1 MATKKPN
8 VLIVMSDQHHHR
20 FMGCAGHDVQ
30 TPTMD
35 GLADRGLR
43 FSNTYCPF
51 PLCGP
56 SRMAFM
62 TGRYPSTTGCLTNQ
76 CHLKSDV
83 PTYAHGFG
91 SGGYETILSGR
102 MHFVGHDQRH
112 GFDQRIIADCGG
124 TAYINPVTGWKLE
137 KVLGQLIDT
146 PGMGRTP
153 LRKSG
158 PGHTGYHA
166 YDRAVTETTVNWL
179 HERGRRIVENE
190 CERPFMM
197 TVGFVSPHC
206 PFVAP
211 PEDYALYDDKISVDD
226 LPDPQLDG
234 IHDVHRAI
242 RSQWKLE
249 EAIPVEWQRRT
260 AVAYHGLCTFVD
272 RQLGQII
279 TALEE
284 SGLADNTIVV
294 YTSDHGEQLGEHG
307 LWWKSTFYDG
317 SLGVPLLMA
326 GPGIEDRGRIV
337 NENVGLLDLGQ
348 TLLDFAGVTQLP
360 NVDGRSFRSLID
372 GDSGDWPDQTIS
384 EGTGRVKDE
393 VGAIQRMIRRG
404 PWKLCYYDQMRV
416 QLFNIE
422 EDPLEHNDR
431 WDDPACSDVVSDLTS
446 RLLEGWDRG
455 RMLQTCRTRHLEQR
469 LIGEWVKRN
478 NPAEPDPVWYDE
490 PPENSILDMPDL
502 S

>member
-1 MATKKPN
+1 
-8 VLIVMSDQHHHR
+8 MSDQHHHR

-35 GLADRGLR
+35 GLAERGLR

-249 EAIPVEWQRRT
+249 EPIPIEWQRRT

-294 YTSDHGEQLGEHG
+294 YTSDQGFFLGDHGWYDKRFMYEESLRMPFIIRYPRAIQAG
-307 LWWKSTFYDG
+307 SVNDDIITNVDFAPTFLHY
-317 SLGVPLLMA
+317 A
-326 GPGIEDRGRIV
+326 GIEIPG
-337 NENVGLLDLGQ
+337 EFQ
-348 TLLDFAGVTQLP
+348 
-360 NVDGRSFRSLID
+360 GRSFDPLLE
-372 GDSGDWPDQTIS
+372 DSTPADWPQSMYYRYWMHLAHHHVYAHYGIRTRRYKLIYYYADALGQP
-384 EGTGRVKDE
+384 
-393 VGAIQRMIRRG
+393 GAIDEKKSPEWELFDLERDPHELNNVYHHPEYADTAEELRRELRSWQECVRDE
-404 PWKLCYYDQMRV
+404 PY
-416 QLFNIE
+416 
-422 EDPLEHNDR
+422 
-431 WDDPACSDVVSDLTS
+431 
-446 RLLEGWDRG
+446 
-455 RMLQTCRTRHLEQR
+455 
-469 LIGEWVKRN
+469 
-478 NPAEPDPVWYDE
+478 PAEVP
-490 PPENSILDMPDL
+490 
-502 S
+502 